1 MPTVTYRIAGPT
13 DAPAVRALI
22 ERGYRGDSARK
33 GWSNEADLLEGDRTT
48 PEEVAAMIAAPEKRV
63 LLAERDGALVGT
75 VTITDLGQSLAYM
88 GLLCIDPDL
97 QAGGLGRALVAEVEK
112 LAANAFG
119 ATRMELIVV
128 DARTEL
134 IAWYER
140 RGYVR
145 TGEMRPF
152 PLPLDVSFQMV
163 VLERPLLHLG
173 A

>member
-1 MPTVTYRIAGPT
+1 MSTVTYRIAGPA

-22 ERGYRGDSARK
+22 ESGYRGDSARK
-33 GWSNEADLLEGDRTT
+33 GWSNEADLLDGDRTT

-75 VTITDLGQSLAYM
+75 VTITDLGGGLAYM

-97 QAGGLGRALVAEVEK
+97 QAGGLGRALVNEVEK
-112 LAANAFG
+112 LAAREFG

-145 TGEMRPF
+145 TGELRPF

-163 VLERPLLHLG
+163 VLERPLLQLG

>member
-1 MPTVTYRIAGPT
+1 MSTVTYRIAGPA

-22 ERGYRGDSARK
+22 ESGYRGDSARK
-33 GWSNEADLLEGDRTT
+33 GWSNEADLLDGDRTT

-75 VTITDLGQSLAYM
+75 VTITDLGQGLAYM

-112 LAANAFG
+112 LAASAFG

-128 DARTEL
+128 DARAEL

-145 TGEMRPF
+145 TGELRPF